1 MASENEALVRRVY
14 AAANARDMD
23 GILAGTHEDCEV
35 HPVLG
40 ANLAAADVYRG
51 HEGVRQWTRDLW
63 GEWESFETSVGEIVE
78 RGDRLL
84 YAVGLRGRGRAS
96 GAPFEAEI
104 FHLTTVR
111 DGLLFRIEGFSDRDS
126 AQRALEAT

>member
-1 MASENEALVRRVY
+1 MASENEALVRRLY

-23 GILAGTHEDCEV
+23 AILAGAHEDCEV

-40 ANLAAADVYRG
+40 ANLAADVYRG
-51 HEGVRQWTRDLW
+51 HQGIRQWTRDLW
-63 GEWESFETSVGEIVE
+63 GDWESFETSVGEMVE
-78 RGDRLL
+78 HSDRLL
-84 YAVGLRGRGRAS
+84 YPVGLRGRGRAS
-96 GAPFEAEI
+96 GAPFETEI

-111 DGLLFRIEGFSDRDS
+111 DGLVFRIEGFSDRDS

>member
-1 MASENEALVRRVY
+1 MASENEVIVRRVY

-23 GILAGTHEDCEV
+23 AILADTHEDCEV

-40 ANLAAADVYRG
+40 ANLAADIYRG

-63 GEWESFETSVGEIVE
+63 GEWESFETSVGAVVE

-84 YAVGLRGRGRAS
+84 YSVGLRGRGRAS

-111 DGLLFRIEGFSDRDS
+111 DGRIVRIEGFSDRES

>member
-1 MASENEALVRRVY
+1 MASSNEAVVRRVY

-23 GILAGTHEDCEV
+23 AILAGTHEDCEV

-40 ANLAAADVYRG
+40 ANLAADVYRG

-63 GEWESFETSVGEIVE
+63 GEWESFETSVGEVVE

-84 YAVGLRGRGRAS
+84 YPVGLRGRGRAS

-111 DGLLFRIEGFSDRDS
+111 DGLVLRIEGFSDRDS

>member
-1 MASENEALVRRVY
+1 MASENEAVVRRVY

-23 GILAGTHEDCEV
+23 AILADTHEDCEV

-40 ANLAAADVYRG
+40 ANLAADVYRG
-51 HEGVRQWTRDLW
+51 HEGIRQWTRDLW
-63 GEWESFETSVGEIVE
+63 GEWESFETTVGEVME

-84 YAVGLRGRGRAS
+84 YPVALRGRGRAS
-96 GAPFEAEI
+96 GAPFETEI

-111 DGLLFRIEGFSDRDS
+111 DGLMFRMEGFSERDS
-126 AQRALEAT
+126 AQRAFEAT